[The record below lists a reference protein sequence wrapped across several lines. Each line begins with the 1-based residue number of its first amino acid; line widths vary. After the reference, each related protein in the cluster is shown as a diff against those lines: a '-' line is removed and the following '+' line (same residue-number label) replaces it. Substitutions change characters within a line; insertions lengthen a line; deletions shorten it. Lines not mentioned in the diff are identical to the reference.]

1 MKNLIVFFQFL
12 GFIFVSVSGV
22 LLHFAFD
29 WSGGSFLIA
38 PFSAVNE
45 SIWEHMKLIYI
56 SLLVYAFFENKIA
69 KNRLENFWCTKALGI
84 TLGIFLIPAFYY
96 TYTYG
101 LGITADWVNIATYFV
116 VAAIVFIVETFLPIK
131 CDCSPCS
138 QVLPLFLLVL
148 ILISFSIFT
157 FFPPELPIFK
167 DPVTGT
173 YGFFE
178 KV

>member
-1 MKNLIVFFQFL
+1 MKSSIVFFQFL
-12 GFIFVSVSGV
+12 GLIFVSVSGV

-29 WSGGSFLIA
+29 WSDGSFFIA

-56 SLLVYAFFENKIA
+56 LLLVYAFWESKMT
-69 KNRLENFWCTKALGI
+69 KNRLENFWCIKALGI
-84 TLGIFLIPAFYY
+84 MLGIFLIPAFYY

-101 LGITADWVNIATYFV
+101 LGITVDWVNIATYFV
-116 VAAIVFIVETFLPIK
+116 VAAIVFTFETLLFIK
-131 CDCSPCS
+131 CVFMQHS
-138 QVLPLFLLVL
+138 QALPLFLLAL
-148 ILISFSIFT
+148 IFISFSIFT

-167 DPVTGT
+167 DPITGT

>member
-1 MKNLIVFFQFL
+1 MKSSIVFFQFL

-29 WSGGSFLIA
+29 WSGGNFFIA

-56 SLLVYAFFENKIA
+56 SLLVYAFFENKMT
-69 KNRLENFWCTKALGI
+69 KNRLESFWCIKALGI
-84 TLGIFLIPAFYY
+84 ILGIFLIPAFYY

-101 LGITADWVNIATYFV
+101 LGITVDWVNIATYFV
-116 VAAIVFIVETFLPIK
+116 VAATVFIVETLLFIK
-131 CDCSPCS
+131 CNFIQHS
-138 QVLPLFLLVL
+138 QVLPLLLLAL
-148 ILISFSIFT
+148 ILVIFVIFT